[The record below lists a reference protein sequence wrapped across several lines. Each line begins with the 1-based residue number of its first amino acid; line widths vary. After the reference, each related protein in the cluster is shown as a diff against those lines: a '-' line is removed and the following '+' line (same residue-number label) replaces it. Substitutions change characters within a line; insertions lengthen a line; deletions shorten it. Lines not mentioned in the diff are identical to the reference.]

1 MAEIYAEL
9 IRGKET
15 PKESRS
21 PKTYMKNPH
30 LNTSIMV
37 PQFLLEDERSWGRK
51 ITLKGRTLKL
61 TFDFTTERTV
71 AIKP

>member
-21 PKTYMKNPH
+21 PKTYIKNPH
-30 LNTSIMV
+30 LNTIFRR
-37 PQFLLEDERSWGRK
+37 QERSWGRK

-61 TFDFTTERTV
+61 TLDFTTERRV